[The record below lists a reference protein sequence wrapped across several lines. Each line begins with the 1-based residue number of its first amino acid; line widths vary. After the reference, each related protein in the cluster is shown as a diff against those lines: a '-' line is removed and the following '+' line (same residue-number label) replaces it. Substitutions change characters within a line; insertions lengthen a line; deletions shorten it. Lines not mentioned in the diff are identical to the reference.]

1 MQTLK
6 LVVSLGGLSVSA
18 AQNLQ
23 VADNPIS
30 MINAHA
36 CKAILITDEV
46 RYQPPII
53 SQVSDLK
60 IIDIPKISVA
70 DTIFDSKQLKMRGAA
85 RRLLRKHF
93 WQHQALFWSS
103 FDAELAPYSDQHA
116 VSVVLLVDT
125 TNMLA
130 SSICWDVL
138 CQIRLHYPH
147 IRCYLVFLVSQNP
160 QSLNEFEKLNVAALL
175 SEYNGIGQKA
185 WLPCNLDS
193 QTPYAVENIPLWEA
207 SFLHELP
214 HKSDVA
220 FDYAPL
226 IEQVVSLPQQKLGM
240 DTFEHLLKED
250 FPKLSDINKK
260 VMLPRVISLL
270 KASLQMDM
278 TAAQKMMTQTI
289 QVQLLGLLL
298 QPSRVKKSVLQTNDG
313 WLQAGWILDEKS
325 LLLNASLDAGSSAK
339 HESIEKEWQVR
350 GDFFVQQVQD
360 MKKLS
365 WKEKADELY
374 VLFQKAYDKYFRE
387 AGVEQYYSLSQSRL
401 ERLLEAQGKVI
412 ESKIWSQCFHGEYDL
427 NQLAMQIPEALSYYI
442 LLQEKFE
449 LQQRRM
455 REEYLIQQSLWQ
467 EKMDAWQNSSR
478 RERGRMEQI
487 PMLELGELLKTQ
499 YVLQSHYKAFSFAIK
514 LIDTLMP
521 CYQNILNSVD
531 GIKKLWLKQEQ
542 TQSEVLSQLEIDS
555 QNVWVTKNYKNGVH
569 QYLLQPTSST
579 AQHLL
584 REFIV
589 DLNDWVPEMQST
601 WTRRVGEQ
609 GDFTQ
614 LFAWMKQGQ
623 WLTLVERIAAQISY
637 RLSMQTP
644 QSGVS
649 PLSLM
654 FEQRLTDL
662 TQLQVQQLSKHII
675 DSMTRGYKTQWEP
688 LGKVL
693 SEHYQSR
700 SSAAIL
706 CSLDLQNPEAQ
717 TVVLWMKEIAK
728 RVNPNVAV
736 VPTEVEQ
743 QIQMVMMHT
752 GYLQEWM
759 GLYQYQSV
767 YQQHVQHDD
776 VLEWIHIDGLAA
788 KLRHISLQF
797 GQRNLDLVR
806 QQLLLAKISGH
817 LVRKNDGFE
826 LFVNLAGGLKRH
838 TFVTDDLAYLTE
850 TIPLRLVKALIDQ
863 NRVLREE
870 NVQDEI
876 TVWNQKLDDI
886 LSEMRAL
893 YVPEGMDLA
902 DMDWKDAGK
911 YVVWTRS
918 VQNLRKYWLLPP
930 ESMDNTANAIL
941 N

>member
-6 LVVSLGGLSVSA
+6 LVVSLGGLSVPA

-30 MINAHA
+30 MINTHA
-36 CKAILITDEV
+36 CKAIFITDEMN
-46 RYQPPII
+46 YHPPVI

-60 IIDIPKISVA
+60 MIEIPKMSDVDAMA
-70 DTIFDSKQLKMRGAA
+70 DDKQLKMRGVA
-85 RRLLRKHF
+85 RRLLRNHF
-93 WQHQALFWSS
+93 WQHQALFWSK
-103 FDAELAPYSDQHA
+103 FDAEIAPYSDQNA

-125 TNMLA
+125 TNTLA

-138 CQIRLHYPH
+138 CQIRLHYSH

-185 WLPCNLDS
+185 WLPSNLDS
-193 QTPYAVENIPLWEA
+193 QKTYAVENLPLWEA

-214 HKSDVA
+214 HKSDVG
-220 FDYAPL
+220 FDYASL
-226 IEQVVSLPQQKLGM
+226 IEQVVSLPQQKLGA
-240 DTFEHLLKED
+240 DTFEHSLKHD
-250 FPKLSDINKK
+250 FPKLGDINKK

-278 TAAQKMMTQTI
+278 AAAQKMMTQTI
-289 QVQLLGLLL
+289 QVRLLGLLL
-298 QPSRVKKSVLQTNDG
+298 QPSRIKKSDLQTNEG
-313 WLQAGWILDEKS
+313 LLQAGWILDEKS
-325 LLLNASLDAGSSAK
+325 LLLNASVDSGSSAK

-365 WKEKADELY
+365 WKEKSDELY
-374 VLFQKAYDKYFRE
+374 ALFQKAYDKYFRE

-401 ERLLEAQGKVI
+401 ERLLEVQGKAI
-412 ESKIWSQCFHGEYDL
+412 EGKIWNKCFQGEYDL
-427 NQLAMQIPEALSYYI
+427 NHLVIQIPEILSYYI

-455 REEYLIQQSLWQ
+455 REEYLTQQSLWH
-467 EKMDAWQNSSR
+467 EKIEAWQNSSR
-478 RERGRMEQI
+478 RERTRIEQT
-487 PMLELGELLKTQ
+487 PMLELGQLLKTQ
-499 YVLQSHYKAFSFAIK
+499 YVLQCHYKAFSFAIK

-521 CYQNILNSVD
+521 CYQNILNAVD

-542 TQSEVLSQLEIDS
+542 IQSETLLQLEADS
-555 QNVWVTKNYKNGVH
+555 QNVWVSKNYKNGVH

-584 REFIV
+584 REFVV
-589 DLNDWVPEMQST
+589 DLNDWVPEMQAT

-609 GDFTQ
+609 GDFSQ
-614 LFAWMKQGQ
+614 LFAWIKQGQ

-675 DSMTRGYKTQWEP
+675 DSMTSGYKTQWEP

-728 RVNPNVAV
+728 RINPNVAV
-736 VPTEVEQ
+736 VPTEAEQ

-759 GLYQYQSV
+759 GLQHYQSV
-767 YQQHVQHDD
+767 YQQHAQHDD
-776 VLEWIHIDGLAA
+776 VLEWIHIDGTAA
-788 KLRHISLQF
+788 QLRHVSVQF

-817 LVRKNDGFE
+817 LVCKNGGFE
-826 LFVNLAGGLKRH
+826 LFVGLASGLKRH
-838 TFVTDDLAYLTE
+838 TFITDDLAYLTE
-850 TIPLRLVKALIDQ
+850 TIPLRLVKALIHQ
-863 NRVLREE
+863 NRALREKS
-870 NVQDEI
+870 VQNEI
-876 TVWNQKLDDI
+876 TVWNQKLDAI
-886 LSEMRAL
+886 LAEMRAL
-893 YVPEGMDLA
+893 YVPEGMDMA

-918 VQNLRKYWLLPP
+918 VQNLRKYWLVPP
-930 ESMDNTANAIL
+930 ESVDHTANAI
-941 N
+941 